1 MVKNKFLFKQRSMAR
16 WLLSLGML
24 CLLFGVPESGWAN
37 SGWQKGTH
45 FTFRSSGNNW
55 QIQKSTDALSLS
67 HPGVQLRLRYADCN
81 NFDGGVFSSLFLI
94 ISVETK
100 SSSQDP
106 YTYTINTKNLGF
118 IEFKKDCSFDDYEDF
133 ADNQTY
139 NTVEFGKTTDYY
151 GVHGYVSRSQAYRGN
166 HEQGVN
172 DGDTYCINFDILFD
186 RMPSDASKVTVYLSG
201 QWYDGSISQLISES
215 NSKLQFNANFDFTCP
230 SNPSDFIRTGNNTLS
245 YKGKVDNLG
254 SEENEISVDLFGE
267 SPKLNSELPTSLA
280 TSSVYKG
287 GAATID
293 LKFDIDNTLCYHD
306 VYPVVKNIQSKRTFK
321 FQNSKTVTVDQCV
334 FKKLSKIDISS
345 LLKPLK
351 LQVSDQDVTRKY
363 VKLLWEAEND
373 ANKTYDTNGHWNIYR
388 SDGDY
393 IEKIGET
400 QQDNREFIDKNIT
413 NDGNVDELKFNTSYK
428 YTVCFIPDGWD
439 FESFD
444 ELSNLYTSTTHVLR
458 RNFSFGTAM
467 GEGKTLYTESKDK
480 ETKITLHWAH
490 SAISDASATKPY
502 TLYLERSSESD
513 KDNWTS
519 LQDINITSSSTKDGS
534 YVDEESGLELYE
546 TYYYRLRI
554 HVQDSDAVSPIF
566 EGALKGTSE
575 IVGFK
580 ASRGTYTNRVKLQW
594 NVEQVGDNKSYFV
607 LSRRPLGSSDET
619 EEDFM
624 EIYTTSGVDDVYS
637 YDDET
642 ANPGSYYEYN
652 LKLYA
657 IHDGKQRGVKNA
669 KADGYCIQ
677 TGVLSGRVYYGSG
690 TSVEGVKVLLKTCDV
705 DGDLKSPFRSID
717 LSNDASSIKYNA
729 GNNGMKKL
737 FAKDFSVQTYIYPL
751 EKLSEDE
758 YQTVYSPVKSMS
770 VLLKAVNV
778 GGQLQN
784 EVVYKVGSEFINT
797 GLYLDNDKWSHIT
810 TSYNSKT
817 KTLSTILF
825 VENPQSDNVPML
837 LTNDIESVTIS
848 VGEDDEVITVGSPI
862 ESTKHF
868 TGKVDEFRVW
878 TKALSADEAQK
889 NYFHTLSGTETGLA
903 VYWPMDEALDNQ
915 VIAYDLSLTNGIANE
930 RHAIVTLASSD
941 NSVPSESWLSISA
954 VTDSNGNY
962 VLRGVPFSGNG
973 TNYAVTPI
981 MGVHEFLPSSTSSYV
996 SSSSLIHS
1004 GLNFTDV
1011 SSFPASG
1018 SVFYEGTTIPVVGA
1032 NICVDG
1038 VVAAKEGQPV
1048 TTDDNGE
1055 FTVDVPIG
1063 DHYISISQNGHTFVS
1078 EGRFPADPNKLG
1090 LRHTFESETT
1100 GLTFYDNTLV
1110 PVAGRVAG
1118 GDVEYEKPL
1127 GVGAGN
1133 ANIGQ
1138 AKITLDFV
1146 GNERY
1151 YINAKQVQNGLSYS
1165 WDINDE
1171 RRTYS
1176 EASDSISSQVYVE
1189 GGKNQITIYT
1199 DPETGEWSAM
1209 VPPLNYEA
1217 ASITVPSQPDI
1228 DFSSKLFVLD
1238 ATNPLMSTTDSI
1250 ESSQEG
1256 LADGLARFKYCAAA
1270 KVEYKAVSNIE
1281 VTENEDGSFG
1291 SDSIKALDA
1300 DNIENTVKVNTYNID
1315 EDGKINYTFGAPV
1328 YNQAYEYTY
1337 NIFAYEKYA
1346 NMDDIDD
1353 VKYEYV
1359 PLSNAPVTIKNEFA
1373 GSTSVYM
1380 SDGSVYEV
1388 SGNTFELDSLGRAS
1402 YSFIAGF
1409 PNIAPDSDHTRNLT
1423 ISYNNAGTE
1432 MQWEGNANFKAIV
1445 LGSLSKGNNFITR
1458 GPDRIITVLRDPPG
1472 SNSSATFSHGTS
1484 ITKSHSRIFS
1494 RHSNTE
1500 LLTTEMFGKDITTSN
1515 GIGVAVLS
1523 EIKSCIDV
1531 ETGFAVE
1538 YEENHGE
1545 TRSATLTL
1553 SQDISTSDSPDY
1565 VGADG
1570 DIFIGYSTNIK
1581 FGAVTNL
1588 GAYRHSDGTCELV
1601 CEEALGV
1608 GEEMTTTF
1616 NYTQSYIENRLI
1628 PEIEGLRN
1636 DCLEYYDDPSV
1647 IESLQPY
1654 NDKPRYITNL
1664 KQGDKGYG
1672 TSNSDSE
1679 VWKDKA
1685 IQFPK
1690 DKPANGRVVGP
1701 SYTIILPKNEL
1712 VSYVDTIE
1720 SYNNFIKG
1728 WTDELLKNEQCK
1740 YLCKSGKWEQIYS
1753 KTVKDKKEKLLE
1765 EDEYDFNVDPS
1776 IIDICKENISFD
1788 AGSTVSRSY
1797 DFTTEKDS
1805 TEQKVYNYNWHA
1817 SGVTGFTVNGFGM
1830 TIRASEDAGMTYD
1843 NTDELIKTET
1853 KAYSFTLSEDAPD
1866 YLSVDVYYPTPGS
1879 CGPIFVTRAG
1889 ATSAPYEDE
1898 VVAKY
1903 YVTDDGT
1910 EGYVLQEKT
1919 LQIEKPDLS
1928 ILNPIVTGVPS
1939 GKVAS
1944 FNVVLTNISE
1954 SNDDVRYGL
1963 KVVAENNPDG
1973 AQVYMDGHN
1982 LATGVELLV
1991 PSGESITKMIQLR
2004 QSNEDILDYKDIVI
2018 RMYSLSQPDDI
2029 YSDKTV
2035 TVQFQPSC
2043 TDIDLA
2049 ATTSLV
2055 NTNSEDPIIFSMSG
2069 YDYNQASFERIRLQY
2084 KGENDA
2090 NFKNLQ
2096 EFVKDE
2102 KLAENDPNL
2111 KVFKALSGT
2120 EKLTHS
2126 VDLTSSDYTDQ
2137 TYIFRAQTVGVRGGQ
2152 EVTSE
2157 SEEIRVVRDMSRPQ
2171 LITNPTPTSGI
2182 LTSGDNITLTF
2193 NEDVQNNILSK
2204 TSNFVVNA
2212 VMNETKVEHE
2222 VAIDLTEG
2230 SEARTTSAINL
2241 ANHPFSADMW
2251 INYSA
2256 DGRLLQHGSNGNC
2269 FTASIRDGKLVISID
2284 GDEIVSNETLPKDKW
2299 IFLAMSYDNSGNT
2312 PKINVSYAK
2321 DAEIVT
2327 LFNDQDAAVYTGN
2340 GSLAFGGDSFAGH
2353 IQEVSLWDDARSIS
2367 DALADRD
2374 ITKNQFTSGLIGY
2387 WQMNEGHGT
2396 VASDRSR
2403 SRDLTL
2409 PGENSWWVNSGTN
2422 YVVKLDGETAVES
2435 TISTNATKDDSY
2447 MVELWFDA
2455 PANTSAGSVQTILSL
2470 GNHVNIGLNE
2480 RGYAVVDIDGTT
2492 TTALSQNLCD
2502 GQWHHL
2508 AFNVQKGNNGSAIL
2522 YIDGNRCRQFS
2533 DTAIPGLNAANHIV
2547 LGARCFAD
2555 GNNHGFERFMLGY
2568 VDELR
2573 VWNGRRTADVIKN
2586 MMFQRVANDAD
2597 GLEGYFPMETRSLD
2611 EFSQIVTSPSAT
2623 EMVRGAESNYKLTA
2637 VKNGVSGEATFT
2649 SETAPS
2655 LKTAPALEN
2664 VQFNYV
2670 ASERQVTI
2678 NLTEQPY
2685 KIENCTINLTLK
2697 NVKDINGNSAQPITW
2712 SVFVKQNQLKWAESS
2727 VSVES
2732 VNGKSAN
2739 FSVKIEN
2746 TGSANEGWTISGLPA
2761 WLTANVEGGNLAPL
2775 TSQTID
2781 FTVDPSTAVGNYET
2795 TLYLTGSQNIDAPL
2809 TVSLKVKGDEPD
2821 WSPVIDESYM
2831 MVIGQ
2836 VNVNGTLSSDPD
2848 DILAAFRGEE
2858 CVGLARP
2865 VYNSRFDS
2873 YIIAMSVYGNS
2884 STNKSALTYK
2894 FYDAS
2899 AGTIYP
2905 SVSVDED
2912 SKEVFTWGANKIVG
2926 SFLDK
2931 ENFVI
2936 FNPENKIEQDLS
2948 LNRKGWKWFSM
2959 YVTPD
2964 DNTLGSVFKN
2974 AINSIQTV
2982 KNSAESSS
2990 IKGESRVGTLTEL
3003 SLNTMYKL
3011 KATESFAQT
3020 VVGVAANPANVTVTL
3035 NDKWTWIGYPVP
3047 ASNSLAAAF
3056 AGADPNNG
3064 DVVMSQTAFAMYSDG
3079 AWLGTLTSMMPG
3091 EGYKYFSNAGSS
3103 KDFTYPMPS
3112 AGNRQ
3117 NLAKSIAFD
3126 STERFCLDCEN
3137 NMAVVAQVV
3146 QDGKVVTD
3154 AKVSVYSADELC
3166 GYSAADDSKG
3176 RHFITVGNNGMAP
3189 RLTFMVETSDG
3200 SYMLGNLIDYAD
3212 DAIVGNVLTP
3222 FVINL
3227 DEATGI
3233 NGIASGKA
3241 IARIELY
3248 DMTGSLL
3255 KVITDPSSLQAEGFG
3270 RNAAIKRVVYADGT
3284 VSVIKAIEKR

>member
-1 MVKNKFLFKQRSMAR
+1 MVKNKFLFKQRSMTR
-16 WLLSLGML
+16 WLVSLGML

-37 SGWQKGTH
+37 DGWDSRFLKKRT
-45 FTFRSSGNNW
+45 TDSMDWEVGN
-55 QIQKSTDALSLS
+55 DALTLS
-67 HPGVQLRLRYADCN
+67 RPGFVYRLVLGDADGY
-81 NFDGGVFSSLFLI
+81 DGGFKTADFMLKIHYPAGDFTVKMGTLGNIDINYYDTDNDISQYITGEVADSIHEFSGSDGGLR
-94 ISVETK
+94 K
-100 SSSQDP
+100 
-106 YTYTINTKNLGF
+106 
-118 IEFKKDCSFDDYEDF
+118 
-133 ADNQTY
+133 
-139 NTVEFGKTTDYY
+139 
-151 GVHGYVSRSQAYRGN
+151 VHGYISRSKLYKGGSEEDLNKDNNYICVNIHVLLDQIPADITSIDAYINGTYYKGRGN
-166 HEQGVN
+166 
-172 DGDTYCINFDILFD
+172 GDQTISINNGKLEYKTNFNLTWPDNFARTGNEELTCSGSCTATEGYKYKVD
-186 RMPSDASKVTVYLSG
+186 YYTSDSKLKYSSAPSDAGVNSLDLKVNGVKNTITETLTPVVTCFKENRSFKFPNTKSITSNQELYNVFPNTTIKGFIAPL
-201 QWYDGSISQLISES
+201 DGSLKVETQDATKKFVKLIWTTDKNNKDANGKWYIYRTVNGKTYKVGETES
-215 NSKLQFNANFDFTCP
+215 DEFEFVDENY
-230 SNPSDFIRTGNNTLS
+230 SDNG
-245 YKGKVDNLG
+245 
-254 SEENEISVDLFGE
+254 
-267 SPKLNSELPTSLA
+267 
-280 TSSVYKG
+280 
-287 GAATID
+287 
-293 LKFDIDNTLCYHD
+293 
-306 VYPVVKNIQSKRTFK
+306 
-321 FQNSKTVTVDQCV
+321 
-334 FKKLSKIDISS
+334 KID
-345 LLKPLK
+345 
-351 LQVSDQDVTRKY
+351 
-363 VKLLWEAEND
+363 
-373 ANKTYDTNGHWNIYR
+373 
-388 SDGDY
+388 
-393 IEKIGET
+393 
-400 QQDNREFIDKNIT
+400 
-413 NDGNVDELKFNTSYK
+413 ELAFNTDYV
-428 YTVCFIPDGWD
+428 YTVCFMPTDWKYD
-439 FESFD
+439 S
-444 ELSNLYTSTTHVLR
+444 YTSLNDLYESKAHVLR

-502 TLYLERSSESD
+502 TLYIERSSESD
-513 KDNWTS
+513 KDNWNQIS
-519 LQDINITSSSTKDGS
+519 KIDITSSSKVDGS

-566 EGALKGTSE
+566 EGALKGASE
-575 IVGFK
+575 IVSFK

-607 LSRRPLGSSDET
+607 LSRRPLGSTDET

-690 TSVEGVKVLLKTCDV
+690 TAVEGVKVLLKTCDA

-848 VGEDDEVITVGSPI
+848 VGEDDEVFTVGSPI
-862 ESTKHF
+862 EDTKHF

-878 TKALSADEAQK
+878 TKTLSADEAQK

-973 TNYAVTPI
+973 TNYAVTPT
-981 MGVHEFLPSSTSSYV
+981 MGVHEFNPSSTSSYV

-1032 NICVDG
+1032 NISVDG

-1063 DHYISISQNGHTFVS
+1063 DHYISISQNGHTYVS
-1078 EGRFPADPNKLG
+1078 EGRYPADPNKLG
-1090 LRHTFESETT
+1090 LKHTFESETT

-1110 PVAGRVAG
+1110 PIAGRVAG

-1133 ANIGQ
+1133 ANIGK

-1171 RRTYS
+1171 QRTFS

-1199 DPETGEWSAM
+1199 DPKTGEWSAM
-1209 VPPLNYEA
+1209 VPPLKYEA

-1228 DFSSKLFVLD
+1228 DLSSKLFVLD
-1238 ATNPLMSTTDSI
+1238 ASDPILTYTDSI
-1250 ESSQEG
+1250 ETVQEN
-1256 LADGLARFKYCAAA
+1256 ADGYARFEYCASN
-1270 KVEYKAVSNIE
+1270 KVEYKGSPTFDVIE
-1281 VTENEDGSFG
+1281 DGNGSFG
-1291 SDSIKALDA
+1291 ERNYAVKTVTGSDTIAIYNENDKGE
-1300 DNIENTVKVNTYNID
+1300 IE
-1315 EDGKINYTFGAPV
+1315 YTFGYPIYVDGRTYA
-1328 YNQAYEYTY
+1328 YLIQAYEQYT
-1337 NIFAYEKYA
+1337 NLDNPEKPVY
-1346 NMDDIDD
+1346 D
-1353 VKYEYV
+1353 KV
-1359 PLSNAPVTIKNEFA
+1359 PLPNLPVTVKNEMA
-1373 GSTSVYM
+1373 TSTVVKFSTGEAAEVA
-1380 SDGSVYEV
+1380 SDS
-1388 SGNTFELDSLGRAS
+1388 FELDSLGCAI
-1402 YSFIAGF
+1402 YQFVAGT
-1409 PNIAPDSDHTRNLT
+1409 PNIVSPYTRGVTMSFNIDGIEYLWDKDF
-1423 ISYNNAGTE
+1423 NAV
-1432 MQWEGNANFKAIV
+1432 V
-1445 LGSLSKGNNFITR
+1445 LGCLPSGNNFVTN
-1458 GPDRIITVLRDPPG
+1458 GPDQLFMVLHDPAG
-1472 SNSSATFSHGTS
+1472 SNSKVTWSKGHTVSRTTTSSRTGTS
-1484 ITKSHSRIFS
+1484 ASGTLTTSDFGQKVITWQGVGAGTILETEIITKLNTGLDITKTSSCGDSHSY
-1494 RHSNTE
+1494 T
-1500 LLTTEMFGKDITTSN
+1500 ITT
-1515 GIGVAVLS
+1515 
-1523 EIKSCIDV
+1523 
-1531 ETGFAVE
+1531 T
-1538 YEENHGE
+1538 
-1545 TRSATLTL
+1545 
-1553 SQDISTSDSPDY
+1553 QDISTSDSPDY
-1565 VGADG
+1565 VGADA
-1570 DIFIGYSTNIK
+1570 DVFIGSSTNIILGQGRDLNIVKDELAGTYGFKVSDTWSMGEK
-1581 FGAVTNL
+1581 F
-1588 GAYRHSDGTCELV
+1588 
-1601 CEEALGV
+1601 
-1608 GEEMTTTF
+1608 TTAF
-1616 NYTQSYIENRLI
+1616 NYTQAYIKNTLI
-1628 PEIEGLRN
+1628 PTFRDNMKSLLIKVTPEKLDEIQCPTGLGN
-1636 DCLEYYDDPSV
+1636 DTEPIYATTLDDDDPRFGTA
-1647 IESLQPY
+1647 
-1654 NDKPRYITNL
+1654 ND
-1664 KQGDKGYG
+1664 DK
-1672 TSNSDSE
+1672 E
-1679 VWKDKA
+1679 VWGSMAKEFKVE
-1685 IQFPK
+1685 
-1690 DKPANGRVVGP
+1690 NGIYSGP
-1701 SYTIILPKNEL
+1701 SYTVFFPKSNESEWKTSNDQVQYYISQIKNWEDILEQNEETK
-1712 VSYVDTIE
+1712 VKAMNDS
-1720 SYNNFIKG
+1720 K
-1728 WTDELLKNEQCK
+1728 LK
-1740 YLCKSGKWEQIYS
+1740 
-1753 KTVKDKKEKLLE
+1753 KTN
-1765 EDEYDFNVDPS
+1765 Y
-1776 IIDICKENISFD
+1776 SFD
-1788 AGSTVSRSY
+1788 SGTFLTISKEMST
-1797 DFTTEKDS
+1797 DS
-1805 TEQKVYNYNWHA
+1805 TETSSSSFDVKLTVG
-1817 SGVTGFTVNGFGM
+1817 SEFDSSICGTGVEWE
-1830 TIRASEDAGMTYD
+1830 ISEEISETFESSNDSTT
-1843 NTDELIKTET
+1843 TDTE
-1853 KAYSFTLSEDAPD
+1853 SFVIEFAEDGTDD
-1866 YLSVDVYYPTPGS
+1866 YLSVDVIELKNGNSPV
-1879 CGPIFVTRAG
+1879 CVTRGG
-1889 ATSAPYEDE
+1889 ATSGPYEDE
-1898 VVAKY
+1898 IRTEY
-1903 YVTDDGT
+1903 YEPGKHI
-1910 EGYVLQEKT
+1910 LSAKT
-1919 LQIEKPDLS
+1919 LQVEKPELTID
-1928 ILNPIVTGVPS
+1928 NPIVTGVPA
-1939 GKVAS
+1939 GKDALVHITLS
-1944 FNVVLTNISE
+1944 NLSE
-1954 SNDDVRYGL
+1954 SKSNLYYGL
-1963 KVVAENNPDG
+1963 KVLESGNENG
-1973 AQVYMDGHN
+1973 AQVFMDGEN
-1982 LATGVELLV
+1982 ITNGVNVFV
-1991 PSGESITKMIQLR
+1991 PAGESVRKTLTLR
-2004 QSNEDILDYKDIVI
+2004 QSDQDVLNYENIGI
-2018 RMYSLSQPDDI
+2018 RMYAVTQPDDI

-2035 TVQFQPSC
+2035 SVQFQPSC

-2126 VDLTSSDYTDQ
+2126 VDLTSNDYTDQ

-2269 FTASIRDGKLVISID
+2269 FTASIREGKLVISID
-2284 GDEIVSNETLPKDKW
+2284 DNEIVSNETLPKDKW

-2312 PKINVSYAK
+2312 PKINASYAK

-2327 LFNDQDAAVYTGN
+2327 LFNDQEAAVYTGN

-2555 GNNHGFERFMLGY
+2555 GNNHGFDKFMLGY

-2573 VWNGRRTADVIKN
+2573 IWNGRRTADVIKN

-2611 EFSQIVTSPSAT
+2611 QFGQIETSPSAT

-2649 SETAPS
+2649 SEAAPS

-2712 SVFVKQNQLKWAESS
+2712 SVFVKQNQLKWAENS

-2821 WSPVIDESYM
+2821 WNPIIDESYM

-2873 YIIAMSVYGNS
+2873 YIVAMSVYGNGE
-2884 STNKSALTYK
+2884 TEKAALTYK

-2905 SVSVDED
+2905 SVSVDEGN
-2912 SKEVFTWGANKIVG
+2912 KEVFIWESNKIVG

-2931 ENFVI
+2931 DDFVI

-2974 AINSIQTV
+2974 ATNSINTV
-2982 KNSAESSS
+2982 KNYDSASTVKNG
-2990 IKGESRVGTLTEL
+2990 IWGGTLQGL

-3011 KATESFAQT
+3011 EASENFAQT
-3020 VVGVAANPANVTVTL
+3020 IVGVAANPANVTISL
-3035 NDKWTWIGYPVP
+3035 NDGWTWIGYPVP

-3079 AWLGTLTSMMPG
+3079 TWLGTLSTMMPG

-3103 KDFTYPMPS
+3103 KDFKYPMPS
-3112 AGNRQ
+3112 ASNRQ
-3117 NLAKSIAFD
+3117 NLAKSIAD
-3126 STERFCLDCEN
+3126 DDIERLILDCEN

-3146 QDGKVVTD
+3146 QDGKVITD

-3166 GYSAADDSKG
+3166 GYSAADDSEG
-3176 RHFITVGNNGMAP
+3176 RHFITVGSNGKMP
-3189 RLTFMVETSDG
+3189 RLTFMVETLDG
-3200 SYMLGNLIDYAD
+3200 SYMLGNLLDYAD
-3212 DAIVGNVLTP
+3212 DAIIGSVRTP

-3227 DEATGI
+3227 NEATSI
-3233 NGIASGKA
+3233 DGIASGKA

-3255 KVITDPSSLQAEGFG
+3255 KVITDPSQQQADGFS
-3270 RNAAIKRVVYADGT
+3270 RNAALKRVIYADGT
-3284 VSVIKAIEKR
+3284 VSVIKVIEKR